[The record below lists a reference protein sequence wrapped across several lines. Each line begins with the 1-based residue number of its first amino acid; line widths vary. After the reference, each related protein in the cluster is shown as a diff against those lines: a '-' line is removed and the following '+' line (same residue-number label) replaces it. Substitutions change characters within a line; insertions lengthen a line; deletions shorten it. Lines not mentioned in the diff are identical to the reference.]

1 MQATQALAGWLGVG
15 IDLVDIAELAEVMAR
30 PRMLARVFTR
40 RELAYCRGRAKPMQH
55 LAVRFAAKEA
65 AFKAIGTG
73 WANGVTWRDAEV
85 VAAPG
90 QAPRLVARG
99 ELARRGKAL
108 GAARFHVSLSHSGA
122 YAAAVVVVT
131 GGAR

>member
-1 MQATQALAGWLGVG
+1 MADHEITVGVG

-40 RELAYCRGRAKPMQH
+40 RELAYCRARAQPMQH

-90 QAPRLVARG
+90 SAPQLVARG

-108 GAARFHVSLSHSGA
+108 GAAQFHVSLSHSGA
-122 YAAAVVVVT
+122 YAAAVVVITAAQAV
-131 GGAR
+131 RR

>member
-1 MQATQALAGWLGVG
+1 MMSGCIGVG
-15 IDLVDIAELAEVMAR
+15 IDLVDIAELAEVIAR

-40 RELAYCRGRAKPMQH
+40 REVAYCRARAQPMQH
-55 LAVRFAAKEA
+55 FAARFAAKEA

-90 QAPRLVARG
+90 GAPQLVCRG

-108 GAARFHVSLSHSGA
+108 GAARFHVSLSHSGT

-131 GGAR
+131 GGEVRR